1 MKLFETSCSTRTLKS
16 LSIIILLIITSA
28 CSDSDYSVGDDDPG
42 VVIVIP
48 PPPAEAIEVIIN
60 GAVINQVTSDIIP
73 NASVAFYENNMPA
86 TNVLNADGQSID
98 SLVTTD
104 GSFQVTTEEG
114 ISSFSVI
121 ASADG
126 FLDKILQVEFTDDDE
141 LVPLQISM
149 LPETL
154 DSVVVVQEEVAIGGS
169 EVLEEIS
176 VSTENET
183 ASTEGSAE
191 VLLPASVV
199 LQDENGV
206 AVNMSS
212 LSVEINYIESQ
223 GYDEPETAVT
233 VITEPNE
240 VAQTQQVYVSDS
252 ELGDDQTVSVTFSY
266 KSDSAVTSGVGF
278 SVNFDSDVIDVA
290 SISNVF
296 EGATESGSQQADTD
310 NSDNDDS
317 TDQLLNFS
325 WSSATS
331 NQDEPAESVTS
342 TPTLVSATQHVYV
355 SSSTKSSDGSQAIVT
370 LSYMADDSTTTGV
383 GFKVD
388 FDPTVL
394 SLAGVSDVF
403 SGAIASGALDEDGDS
418 LAFGWASLFGS
429 FPGSPT
435 VELATI
441 TFDIAD
447 GATDST
453 SLSFE
458 KTSTAAGFDF
468 AGQSHDI
475 VLTNMPE
482 PTFPGST
489 SVQLATVTFSIS
501 EGAYGYA
508 NINIIETSSDE
519 AYTFVGQSQ
528 EIAIGDAPIVDE
540 EPLSI
545 ASLIPE
551 GLNADQTT
559 DEVLVPVGVAEINMT
574 TDDGTPIKSFSQP
587 ITITINLPEDTEV
600 PSQGRNVQAGDQ
612 FTVRSFDSDT
622 LVWTTEEN
630 PAVVGNLSDGL
641 YPANL
646 EIDHLTIFALADP
659 VAACNSAIEFVM
671 TGDTVP
677 ESGLQMF
684 ISANDIEETVSIKS
698 ASAIISADEAK
709 ASGFV
714 ADVNKLYQVKV
725 TDYTGNTWYESD
737 DGLSLCGN
745 TNAIA
750 LNNPIQVVNETLSV
764 NLVCNNDALI
774 TAPLENGIVIY
785 RKDLSSATLVASES
799 SDGVYSL
806 EQLDSSQSAYQVT
819 IDTRIDAGIVTT
831 SVTPDGNDESY
842 TIEVECDI
850 ATGTGTGTGSS

>member
-1 MKLFETSCSTRTLKS
+1 MKF
-16 LSIIILLIITSA
+16 LINCGITSFFRKLPIVIGA
-28 CSDSDYSVGDDDPG
+28 LFFVASCSDSSLPPDPSIP
-42 VVIVIP
+42 VPKESAEALNVIV
-48 PPPAEAIEVIIN
+48 N
-60 GAVINQVTSDIIP
+60 GTIVDQESGDLIQ
-73 NASVAFYENNMPA
+73 NATVAFYENSSPA
-86 TNVLNADGQSID
+86 TNVLDFDGQSIA
-98 SLVTTD
+98 SLQTTD
-104 GSFQVTTEEG
+104 GSFQVTTEDG
-114 ISSFSVI
+114 TNSFSLI
-121 ASADG
+121 ASSDG
-126 FLDKILQVEFTDDDE
+126 YLDKIIQVEFADDDK
-141 LVPLQISM
+141 LVPLQIAM
-149 LPETL
+149 LPKALE
-154 DSVVVVQEEVAIGGS
+154 SIVVVLEEVAIGGS

-176 VSTENET
+176 VSTENE
-183 ASTEGSAE
+183 SDSNEGSAE

-199 LQDENGV
+199 LQDENGI

-278 SVNFDSDVIDVA
+278 SVNFDTDLIDVA
-290 SISNVF
+290 SISDVF
-296 EGATESGSQQADTD
+296 EGATKSGSQQADIN
-310 NSDNDDS
+310 NSDNNDS
-317 TDQLLNFS
+317 TDQLLDFS

-331 NQDEPAESVTS
+331 NQDEPVESVTS
-342 TPTLVSATQHVYV
+342 TPTLVSATQHIYV

-388 FDPTVL
+388 FDPAVL

-429 FPGSPT
+429 FPGSTT

-447 GATDST
+447 GATDPT

-458 KTSTAAGFDF
+458 KSSTAAGFDF

-475 VLTNMPE
+475 ILTNMPE

-501 EGAYGYA
+501 EGVYGYA
-508 NINIIETSSDE
+508 DINIIETSSDE

-551 GLNADQTT
+551 GLNADQTA

-574 TDDGTPIKSFSQP
+574 TDDGTPIKKFSEP
-587 ITITINLPEDTEV
+587 ITITINLPEETEV

-612 FTVRSFDSDT
+612 FTVRSFDSET
-622 LVWTTEEN
+622 LEWTTEEN
-630 PAVVGNLSDGL
+630 SAVVGDLSDGL

-646 EIDHLTIFALADP
+646 QIKHLTIFALADP
-659 VAACNSAIEFVM
+659 VAACGSAIEFVM

-684 ISANDIEETVSIKS
+684 VSSNDLEETVSIKS
-698 ASAIISADEAK
+698 ASTIITADEAK

-745 TNAIA
+745 TNEISI
-750 LNNPIQVVNETLSV
+750 NNPIEVVDETLSID
-764 NLVCNNDALI
+764 LVCS
-774 TAPLENGIVIY
+774 TGSGIRSRLKNAVVSY
-785 RKDLSSATLVASES
+785 RVDEVSVPFVASEI

-806 EQLDSSQSAYQVT
+806 EQLDSSKSAYQVT
-819 IDTRIDAGIVTT
+819 VDTRIDAGSVTT
-831 SVTPDGNDESY
+831 SVIPDGDDESY
-842 TIEVECDI
+842 DIETECDDV
-850 ATGTGTGTGSS
+850 TGAGTGTGSF